1 MRRRE
6 FISLIGGAAA
16 AWPLAARAQR
26 VSPVRLIGVLT
37 GYPET
42 DPPAQSWVAAF
53 GDALTKLGWTE
64 GRNLHIEPHWGGG
77 DADEI
82 RTLARE
88 LIKLRPDA
96 ILGVTTPVV
105 GALARETRTIPI
117 VFVLAVDPI
126 RSGFAKSLAHPGGNI
141 TGFTGNDP
149 AIGGKWMELLKEIA
163 PRTVHVALLFNP
175 ATAPPLQS
183 EMPSIKAAASSLAI
197 EVSVAPV
204 HAKDEI
210 EGVIAAQA
218 STPGGGV
225 IVMPDTFAG
234 TNSDLIIALAAR
246 YGVPTIYNN
255 PVFPES
261 GGLISYGTDFEELFS
276 QAAGYID
283 RVLKG
288 AKPED
293 LPIQLPTKYELVVN
307 LKVAKALG
315 LTIPESVNSLANKVI
330 E

>member
-1 MRRRE
+1 MRRRD
-6 FISLIGGAAA
+6 FISLTGGAAA
-16 AWPLAARAQR
+16 AWPLAARAQN

-42 DPPAQSWVAAF
+42 DQPAQSWVAAF
-53 GDALTKLGWTE
+53 RDALTKLGWTE
-64 GRNLHIEPHWGGG
+64 GRNLHIEPRWGGG

-82 RTLARE
+82 RTLAKE

-105 GALARETRTIPI
+105 GALARETQTISI
-117 VFVLAVDPI
+117 VFALVVDPI

-149 AIGGKWMELLKEIA
+149 AIGGKWIELLKEIA
-163 PRTVHVALLFNP
+163 PRTVRVALLFNP

-183 EMPSIKAAASSLAI
+183 QMPSVEAAASSLAI

-255 PVFPES
+255 PDFPES

-283 RVLKG
+283 RILKG
-288 AKPED
+288 SKPED
-293 LPIQLPTKYELVVN
+293 LPIQLPTKYKLVIN
-307 LKVAKALG
+307 LKAAKALG

>member
-1 MRRRE
+1 MKRRE
-6 FISLIGGAAA
+6 FITLVGGAATM
-16 AWPLAARAQR
+16 WPFAARAQHSDR
-26 VSPVRLIGVLT
+26 TRLIGVLT
-37 GYPET
+37 GYPES
-42 DPPAQSWVAAF
+42 DPPAQSWLAAF
-53 GDALTKLGWTE
+53 RDALTKLGWNE
-64 GRNLHIEPHWGGG
+64 GSNLHIEPRWGGG
-77 DADEI
+77 NADKI
-82 RTLARE
+82 GTLANE

-96 ILGVTTPVV
+96 ILGVTTPVI
-105 GALARETRTIPI
+105 GALARETQTIPI
-117 VFVLAVDPI
+117 VFVLSLDPI
-126 RSGFAKSLAHPGGNI
+126 GSGFAASLAHPGGNI

-149 AIGGKWMELLKEIA
+149 TIGGKWMELLKEIA
-163 PRTVHVALLFNP
+163 PRTVRVALLFNP

-183 EMPSIKAAASSLAI
+183 QIASVKAAASSFAV

-218 STPGGGV
+218 RNSGGGL

-255 PVFPES
+255 PNFPES
-261 GGLISYGTDFEELFS
+261 GGLISYGTDFPELFH
-276 QAAGYID
+276 QAAEYID
-283 RVLKG
+283 RILKG
-288 AKPED
+288 AKPGE
-293 LPIQLPTKYELVVN
+293 LPIQLPTKYELVIN
-307 LKVAKALG
+307 LKAAKALG

>member
-1 MRRRE
+1 
-6 FISLIGGAAA
+6 
-16 AWPLAARAQR
+16 
-26 VSPVRLIGVLT
+26 VRLIGVLT

-42 DPPAQSWVAAF
+42 DQPAQSWVAAF
-53 GDALTKLGWTE
+53 RDTLTKLGWTE
-64 GRNLHIEPHWGGG
+64 GRNLHIEPRWGGG

-82 RTLARE
+82 RTLAKE

-105 GALARETRTIPI
+105 GALARETQTISI
-117 VFVLAVDPI
+117 VFALVVDPI

-149 AIGGKWMELLKEIA
+149 AIGGKWIELLKEIA
-163 PRTVHVALLFNP
+163 PRTVRVALLFNP

-183 EMPSIKAAASSLAI
+183 QMPSVEAAASSLAI

-255 PVFPES
+255 PDFPES

-283 RVLKG
+283 RILKG

-293 LPIQLPTKYELVVN
+293 LPIQLPTKYKLVVN

>member
-1 MRRRE
+1 
-6 FISLIGGAAA
+6 
-16 AWPLAARAQR
+16 
-26 VSPVRLIGVLT
+26 VRLIGVLT

-42 DPPAQSWVAAF
+42 DQPAQSWVAAF
-53 GDALTKLGWTE
+53 RDALTKLGWTE
-64 GRNLHIEPHWGGG
+64 GRNLHIEPRWGGG

-82 RTLARE
+82 RTLANE

-105 GALARETRTIPI
+105 GALARETQTISI
-117 VFVLAVDPI
+117 VFALVVDPI

-149 AIGGKWMELLKEIA
+149 AIGGKWIELLKKIA
-163 PRTVHVALLFNP
+163 PRTVRVALLFNP

-183 EMPSIKAAASSLAI
+183 QMPSIEAAASSLAI

-218 STPGGGV
+218 STHGGGV

-234 TNSDLIIALAAR
+234 ANSDLIIALAAR

-255 PVFPES
+255 PDFPES

-283 RVLKG
+283 RILKG
-288 AKPED
+288 PKPED
-293 LPIQLPTKYELVVN
+293 LPIQLPTKYKLVIN
-307 LKVAKALG
+307 LKAAKALG